1 MATVKVGLKIDTQQA
16 QQNVDRLKKRA
27 LEIEKQLQ
35 KRLKLKL
42 DTQDANRALNSLQ
55 NGVAGKSGIPTK
67 KAATGATG
75 GSGGG
80 GGTLLESLGGMKG
93 LGTAGALLAIA
104 NFTWELVKSTQ
115 AFKDLNAAFEA
126 GKDAFLAPG
135 EEVAKRVGL
144 MGELDDRARA
154 AGVTRAE
161 KFAFEQA
168 TRIAFGQDSSNM
180 VARVSAGI
188 AEAITGNEQKTAAL
202 QQLGLTYEAV
212 AGKSEQEQFLALLAA
227 ADKKMTSP
235 SSAYDKAATTDALR
249 ELVGARGIGSFLQMR
264 GESGNVLDMY
274 NKFLAD
280 FNAAVPEYKQQAMIE
295 ADDKREFAKV
305 ANMISNFGAVSPWEA
320 QLIDQQI
327 KGERMK
333 QEAANTGLRSAGS
346 VKSAFGQFIPT
357 GNTRDWYNKQ
367 YRQNSEMKNLTS
379 AVSSLNNTIKEADAY
394 NKQRGNQQATT
405 PATFS

>member
-16 QQNVDRLKKRA
+16 QQNVDKLKKRA
-27 LEIEKQLQ
+27 VEIEKQLQ
-35 KRLKLKL
+35 KRLKMKL
-42 DTQDANRALNSLQ
+42 DTQEANRALNSLQ
-55 NGVAGKSGIPTK
+55 KGVTGKTGISTAK
-67 KAATGATG
+67 TATGATG
-75 GSGGG
+75 GAAGGG
-80 GGTLLESLGGMKG
+80 GGLLSGLGGLKG
-93 LGTAGALLAIA
+93 LGIAGAALAVG
-104 NFTWELVKSTQ
+104 NFVKELVMSTQ
-115 AFKDLNAAFEA
+115 AVKNITEAFNA
-126 GKDAFLAPG
+126 GKEALLSPG

-202 QQLGLTYEAV
+202 QQLGLTYEDV

-280 FNAAVPEYKQQAMIE
+280 FNKEVPEYKQQAMIE

-305 ANMISNFGAVSPWEA
+305 ANMISNFAAVSPFEA
-320 QLIDQQI
+320 GLIDQQI
-327 KGERMK
+327 EGERQK
-333 QEAANTGLRSAGS
+333 QEASNLGLHTAGS
-346 VKSAFGQFIPT
+346 VKSAFSQFTPT
-357 GNTRDWYNKQ
+357 NTREWYNKQ
-367 YRQNSEMKNLTS
+367 YQQNAEMKNLTS
-379 AVSSLNNTIKEADAY
+379 AVSSLNNTIKEADSY
-394 NKQRGNQQATT
+394 NKQRDNQQATA
-405 PATFS
+405 PATFN

>member
-27 LEIEKQLQ
+27 VEIEKQLQ
-35 KRLKLKL
+35 KRLKMKL
-42 DTQDANRALNSLQ
+42 DTQEANRALNSLQ
-55 NGVAGKSGIPTK
+55 NGITGKPGISTA

-75 GSGGG
+75 GAAGGG
-80 GGTLLESLGGMKG
+80 GGLLSGLGGLKG
-93 LGTAGALLAIA
+93 LGIAGAALAVG
-104 NFTWELVKSTQ
+104 NFVKELVMSTQ
-115 AFKDLNAAFEA
+115 AVKNITEAFNA
-126 GKDAFLAPG
+126 GKEALLSPG

-168 TRIAFGQDSSNM
+168 TRIAFGQDSSNI

-202 QQLGLTYEAV
+202 QQLGLTYEDV

-249 ELVGARGIGSFLQMR
+249 ELVGARGIGSFFQMR
-264 GESGNVLDMY
+264 GESGNVRDMY

-280 FNAAVPEYKQQAMIE
+280 FNEAVPEYKQQAMIE

-305 ANMISNFGAVSPWEA
+305 ANMISNFGAVSPYEA
-320 QLIDQQI
+320 ALIDQQI
-327 KGERMK
+327 EGERMK
-333 QEAANTGLRSAGS
+333 QEASNWGLHTAGS
-346 VKSAFGQFIPT
+346 IKSSFGQFIPT
-357 GNTRDWYNKQ
+357 QSREWYNKQ

-394 NKQRGNQQATT
+394 NKQRDNQQATT
-405 PATFS
+405 PATFN